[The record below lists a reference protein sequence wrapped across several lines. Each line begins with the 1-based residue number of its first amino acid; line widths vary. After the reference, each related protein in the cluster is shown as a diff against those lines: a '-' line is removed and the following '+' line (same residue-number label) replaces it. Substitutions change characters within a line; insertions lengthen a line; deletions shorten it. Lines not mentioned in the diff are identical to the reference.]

1 MAISPR
7 IAEAMQQASWI
18 RRMFE
23 RGTELKRQHGADRV
37 FDFTLGNPVHEPPA
51 AFFEAL
57 QELAGARTQGFHRY
71 MPNNG
76 FPEVREAVAAWIAR
90 AGIFAAT
97 ADRCVMTVG
106 AGGGL
111 NVVLKTLC
119 GPGDEVVIQDPY
131 FAEYP
136 FYVANHGGT
145 AVRVAAPPDFGLDL
159 AGIDRAIT
167 PRTAAVLV
175 NTPNNPCGVVY
186 AEAQCRALG
195 DLLRAAS
202 RRVGRT
208 VYLVSDEPYRDLG
221 FTDAPVASPCSF
233 YEQSLWVYSWS
244 KALAIPGD
252 RIGVIAVHPGFDDAR
267 IAGGLTFANRTL
279 GFVNA
284 PATMQRALLKLLGL
298 QVGRDD
304 YRRKARQVTEALDAM
319 GLAYPRPGAGF
330 YVFPRSPLD
339 DETAFAERCLEEL
352 VLIVPG
358 RGFGVPGHF
367 RLSFAVS
374 DAVLAGGLPAL
385 ARAVAKVRG
394 N

>member
-23 RGTELKRQHGADRV
+23 RGTELKKKHGDAV
-37 FDFTLGNPVHEPPA
+37 CDFTLGNPVHEPPP
-51 AFFEAL
+51 AFFDAL
-57 QELAGARTQGFHRY
+57 ADLATKRSHGFHRY
-71 MPNNG
+71 MANNG

-97 ADRCVMTVG
+97 AERCVMTVG

-111 NVVLKTLC
+111 NVVIKTLC
-119 GPGDEVVIQDPY
+119 APGDEVVIQDPY

-136 FYVANHGGT
+136 FYIGNHGGVP
-145 AVRVAAPPDFGLDL
+145 VRVPPPPDFGLNL
-159 AGIDRAIT
+159 SAIDAAIG

-195 DLLRAAS
+195 ELLRAAS

-221 FTDAPVASPCSF
+221 FTDAPVPSPCSF

-252 RIGVIAVHPGFDDAR
+252 RIGVIAVHPGFDDALV
-267 IAGGLTFANRTL
+267 AGGLTFANRTL

-284 PATMQRALLKLLGL
+284 PATMQRVVLALLGL

-304 YRRKARQVTEALDAM
+304 YRKKARQVTAALDAM
-319 GLAYPRPGAGF
+319 GLEYPAPGAGF
-330 YVFPRSPLD
+330 YVFPRSPID
-339 DETAFAERCLEEL
+339 DETVFAERCLEEL

-367 RLSFAVS
+367 RLSFAVV
-374 DAVLAGGLPAL
+374 DAVLERGLPAL
-385 ARAVAKVRG
+385 ARAVAKTRG
-394 N
+394 

>member
-23 RGTELKRQHGADRV
+23 RGAELKQKHGADRV
-37 FDFTLGNPVHEPPA
+37 CDFTLGNPVHEPPPE
-51 AFFEAL
+51 FFDAL
-57 QELAGARTQGFHRY
+57 AELAAARAQGFHRY

-76 FPEVREAVAAWIAR
+76 FPDVREAVAAWIAH

-111 NVVLKTLC
+111 NVVMKTLC
-119 GPGDEVVIQDPY
+119 GPGDQVVIQDPY

-136 FYVANHGGT
+136 FYVDNHGGVP
-145 AVRVAAPPDFGLDL
+145 VRVPPPPDFGLNL
-159 AGIDRAIT
+159 PAIDAAIT

-186 AEAQCRALG
+186 TLAQCRALG

-202 RRVGRT
+202 TRVGRP

-221 FTDAPVASPCSF
+221 FTDAPIASPCSF

-252 RIGVIAVHPGFDDAR
+252 RIGVIAVHEGFDDAR
-267 IAGGLTFANRTL
+267 IAAGLTFANRTL

-284 PATMQRALLKLLGL
+284 PATMQRAVLKLLGL
-298 QVGRDD
+298 QVGRED
-304 YRRKARQVTEALDAM
+304 YRKKARQVTAALDAM
-319 GLAYPRPGAGF
+319 GLEYPRPGAGF
-330 YVFPRSPLD
+330 YVFPRSPIE
-339 DETAFAERCLEEL
+339 DETAFAEACLDEL

-358 RGFGVPGHF
+358 RGFGVPGYF
-367 RLSFAVS
+367 RLSFAVH
-374 DAVLAGGLPAL
+374 DAVLDRGLPAL
-385 ARAVAKVRG
+385 ARAVDKVRR
-394 N
+394 